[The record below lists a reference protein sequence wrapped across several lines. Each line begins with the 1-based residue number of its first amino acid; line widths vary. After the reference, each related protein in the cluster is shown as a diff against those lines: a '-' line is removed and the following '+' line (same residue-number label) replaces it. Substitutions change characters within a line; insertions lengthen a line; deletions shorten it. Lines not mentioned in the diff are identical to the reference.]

1 MKQGQMEIIKTKL
14 DKLVVIKTPLSQSD
28 NRGIIREVYRTEW
41 LENLGINVKFV
52 QDTFNISNRGSLR
65 GIHYDETT
73 YKYISCLMGKVY
85 AVIVNC
91 DKDSPQYLQ
100 WESFSLSSVNGLHI
114 LVPPKFGNSYLVL
127 SRTAIYHYKIS
138 QYYSG
143 PENQFTINPFDQK
156 LNIPW
161 PISNPILSKRDA
173 EAPFL

>member
-73 YKYISCLMGKVY
+73 
-85 AVIVNC
+85 
-91 DKDSPQYLQ
+91 
-100 WESFSLSSVNGLHI
+100 
-114 LVPPKFGNSYLVL
+114 
-127 SRTAIYHYKIS
+127 
-138 QYYSG
+138 
-143 PENQFTINPFDQK
+143 
-156 LNIPW
+156 
-161 PISNPILSKRDA
+161 
-173 EAPFL
+173 